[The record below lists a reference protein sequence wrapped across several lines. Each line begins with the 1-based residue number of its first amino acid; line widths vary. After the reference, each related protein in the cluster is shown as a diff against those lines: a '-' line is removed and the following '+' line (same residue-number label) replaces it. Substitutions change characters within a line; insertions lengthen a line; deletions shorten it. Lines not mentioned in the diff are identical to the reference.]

1 MKCNI
6 GKFLSVVILTMTA
19 ATVNAAPVP
28 YADIGVENP
37 NTYSFTAS
45 VTGDLIAYFAG
56 STAGYTNTLGLIVN
70 GIEVGLTGLNNKLSS
85 YGDSINFGHVNAGD
99 SLVFKL
105 NVLTTGRS
113 FFSDKTLNNDN
124 VNHVFSNSFL
134 GDSSIP
140 AGTYVAFEDLNGGGN
155 FNYHD
160 ENFVFTN
167 VAVSPVPVPAAI
179 WLFGTG
185 LMSLASFV
193 RRKSA

>member
-1 MKCNI
+1 MKCKI
-6 GKFLSVVILTMTA
+6 DKFLLVAILTMTA
-19 ATVNAAPVP
+19 ATVNAAPVR
-28 YADIGVENP
+28 YANSGVENP
-37 NTYSFTAS
+37 DTYSFTAS
-45 VTGDLIAYFAG
+45 TTGDLIAYFAG
-56 STAGYTNTLGLIVN
+56 SSASFTNTLGLIVN

-105 NVLTTGRS
+105 NVLTTGKS

-167 VAVSPVPVPAAI
+167 VAVSPVPVPAGI